1 MSTIDSTSSSQNIYE
16 QINQANQSA
25 STAAGTSQASEDSQ
39 MFMKLM
45 IAQLQNQDPTSP
57 ADTTDFMQQIA
68 SMSQVESINNLVTT
82 VESMSSSLLS
92 SQAALQA
99 SSMVGQRAYVNT
111 DIAQLYEEQGYVDGL
126 VSLENSASD
135 VRITIY
141 DVGGNMVDEVSMGA
155 QPPGDHN
162 FIWQAGEGVPPGAYR
177 IVAEVPSGTDGSYE
191 EVATYMGFNINSVT
205 LGQNGI
211 GMKVNTNIGSIDMS
225 EIKQLG

>member
-1 MSTIDSTSSSQNIYE
+1 MSNVNGVGGNNIYE
-16 QINQANQSA
+16 QINQTNQA
-25 STAAGTSQASEDSQ
+25 QSTALDSQSEDSQ
-39 MFMKLM
+39 MFMKLL

-57 ADTTDFMQQIA
+57 ADPADFMQQI
-68 SMSQVESINNLVTT
+68 STLSNVESIQNLSKTM
-82 VESMSSSLLS
+82 ESMSNSMLS

-99 SSMVGQRAYVNT
+99 SSMVGQRAFVNT
-111 DIAQLYEEQGYVDGL
+111 DIAQLYQEEGYVDGL

-141 DVGGNMVDEVSMGA
+141 DAAGNKIDQVSMGA

-162 FIWQAGEGVPPGAYR
+162 FVWQAGESVPVGNYR
-177 IVAEVPSGTDGSYE
+177 IVAEAASGADGSYE

-211 GMKVNTNIGSIDMS
+211 GMKVNTAIGSIDMS
-225 EIKQLG
+225 DVKQLG